1 MTGAAKRLGR
11 EIALQFARQG
21 WNVAVHYGRSG
32 QEATETVQEIKSLG
46 VKAQAFQADLADE
59 VSTNNLFK
67 AVSTAFPNLS
77 CLVNSASI
85 FEYDR
90 ASSEIPLSGKS

>member
-1 MTGAAKRLGR
+1 MLPSIMGDQTKKQLKP
-11 EIALQFARQG
+11 LQKFRG
-21 WNVAVHYGRSG
+21 
-32 QEATETVQEIKSLG
+32 LG

-67 AVSTAFPNLS
+67 AVSTTFPHLS

-90 ASSEIPLSGKS
+90 ANSDIPLSGKAYRTYAVNLTAPFCYRTDV